1 MSHSRHSYSTKERRR
16 SRSPYSRSRD
26 EQKSYKRYDRYES
39 RRSEDRHRSED
50 RSRRDDNRRRDDY
63 NYNDR
68 RQEEELEPNINVVLR
83 NLPDNAREVD
93 IENKLIQM
101 EASIDN
107 VSLIKDRD
115 TGESRKFAFIRFTSV
130 GHAIQ
135 FVEKHRSFEMNSYRV
150 RVDYCKK
157 NKQEEEKDE
166 WRCSKCG
173 NFNVVTRRSCTECKH
188 SYISESN
195 EIRTNETETIEIN
208 DGTKD
213 ISNIPSNM
221 LLLRQLDHLTT
232 EESIFEAVSTLEGVY
247 RTILIRDKLT
257 KMSCEFAFVE
267 FVNVQCAAIAL
278 EYARELLTIDG
289 RKVQVSYTNPES
301 FLPVYGQSEWSIPIV
316 DGRVA
321 YWDKSSYASEYSLA
335 IEQEKKRKEE
345 ENKKREEELRKAREE
360 ESKKATKVKE
370 SLDDDLSAFYAEM
383 GDFGT
388 DSNDNSDI
396 FSVPKMK

>member
-1 MSHSRHSYSTKERRR
+1 
-16 SRSPYSRSRD
+16 
-26 EQKSYKRYDRYES
+26 
-39 RRSEDRHRSED
+39 
-50 RSRRDDNRRRDDY
+50 
-63 NYNDR
+63 
-68 RQEEELEPNINVVLR
+68 
-83 NLPDNAREVD
+83 
-93 IENKLIQM
+93 M

-135 FVEKHRSFEMNSYRV
+135 FVEKFTSFDMNSYRV

-173 NFNVVTRRSCTECKH
+173 NFNVVTRRSCTECKY
-188 SYISESN
+188 SYISSSN
-195 EIRTNETETIEIN
+195 ELRTNEMETIEIN

-213 ISNIPSNM
+213 ISDIPSNM

-232 EESIFEAVSTLEGVY
+232 EESIFEAVSSLDGVY
-247 RTILIRDKLT
+247 RTLLIRDKLT
-257 KMSCEFAFVE
+257 RMSCEFAFVE
-267 FVNVQCAAIAL
+267 FIDVQSAAVAL

-289 RKVQVSYTNPES
+289 RKVLVSYTNPES
-301 FLPVYGQSEWSIPIV
+301 FLPVYGQSEWSIPVV

-335 IEQEKKRKEE
+335 IEQEKKKKEE
-345 ENKKREEELRKAREE
+345 EFKKREEELKKAREE

-383 GDFGT
+383 GDF
-388 DSNDNSDI
+388 DADASNSNSDI
-396 FSVPKMK
+396 FSVPKLK